1 MSKIWY
7 KSKVLWVNVLSIVGL
22 VIWGK
27 ELPAETIAIALA
39 VINFILRL
47 LTKEEI
53 VWTDNA

>member
-7 KSKVLWVNVLSIVGL
+7 KSKVLWLNVLSIVGL

>member
-39 VINFILRL
+39 VINFMLRL
-47 LTKEEI
+47 LTKEET